1 MKYADKNEFKQ
12 ANVFGTGIRNF
23 MLAKNMTGRT
33 YVKPIKMA
41 NGLGFMANVSF
52 APGAR
57 CFWHIASP
65 PIVWVQGIAN
75 LQHIVFVA
83 MVEVNRSNNFIS
95 LFNDNSVASWKIF
108 LFIAL
113 RKNVLQII
121 NLIFQGLDGVKCCWI
136 GDLWET
142 SVGMDILGI
151 SHCSDS

>member
-57 CFWHIASP
+57 CFWHIHRGTTGGG
-65 PIVWVQGIAN
+65 Q
-75 LQHIVFVA
+75 
-83 MVEVNRSNNFIS
+83 
-95 LFNDNSVASWKIF
+95 
-108 LFIAL
+108 
-113 RKNVLQII
+113 
-121 NLIFQGLDGVKCCWI
+121 CCT
-136 GDLWET
+136 GT
-142 SVGMDILGI
+142 V
-151 SHCSDS
+151 

>member
-57 CFWHIASP
+57 CFWHIHRSCRDRSSTSP
-65 PIVWVQGIAN
+65 PT
-75 LQHIVFVA
+75 
-83 MVEVNRSNNFIS
+83 
-95 LFNDNSVASWKIF
+95 
-108 LFIAL
+108 
-113 RKNVLQII
+113 
-121 NLIFQGLDGVKCCWI
+121 CCT
-136 GDLWET
+136 GT
-142 SVGMDILGI
+142 V
-151 SHCSDS
+151 